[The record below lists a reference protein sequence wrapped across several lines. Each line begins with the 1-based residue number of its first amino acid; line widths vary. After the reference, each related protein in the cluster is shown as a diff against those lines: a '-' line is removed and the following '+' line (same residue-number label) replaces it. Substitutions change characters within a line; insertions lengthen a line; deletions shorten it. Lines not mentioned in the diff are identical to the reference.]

1 MTTRTVRAGNGW
13 KWLVQAVNVGRG
25 NPKAVYGAIVILS
38 ALALL
43 PSLLQLVLQQVLGLD
58 AQSQL
63 MVIGATSL
71 LSMVVYPLLIGGVLR
86 VIDRV
91 ERGQPAK
98 ASDVFSTF
106 SGDAGAGR
114 LIGFGLLM
122 GALYIATFYAL
133 ISAFGEGVIDWYM
146 QILAISQDMSGQAA
160 PASPP
165 DLPLP
170 PAGIGPL
177 MALGLLFGLYYATVY
192 AIGLGQVALG
202 DRPVGKAFTDG
213 LGGAL
218 KNALPVIVVA
228 ALSMVGGLVLML
240 AFAMVVTLITVVAS
254 LLHPAIAAFLVLPL
268 YLALVLVLYIV
279 MFGVM
284 YAMWRDI
291 CADPATPDSSHAGG
305 TGAGDGSNTGNR
317 SSIEL

>member
-1 MTTRTVRAGNGW
+1 MTTRTVGAGHGW
-13 KWLVQAVNVGRG
+13 RWLVQAVNVGRG
-25 NPKAVYGAIVILS
+25 NPKAVYGAIAILS
-38 ALALL
+38 ALALV
-43 PSLLQLVLQQVLGLD
+43 PSVLQLVLQQAMGLD

-71 LSMVVYPLLIGGVLR
+71 LSIVVYPLLIGGVLR

-91 ERGQPAK
+91 ERNQPAK
-98 ASDVFSTF
+98 ATDVFATF
-106 SGDAGAGR
+106 SAEAGAGR
-114 LIGFGLLM
+114 LVGFGLLM

-146 QILAISQDMSGQAA
+146 QILAISQDMSGQSA

-170 PAGIGPL
+170 PAGLGPL
-177 MALGLLFGLYYATVY
+177 MALGLLFGLYYAIVY

-202 DRPVGKAFTDG
+202 GEPVGKAFTDG
-213 LGGAL
+213 LVGAL
-218 KNALPVIVVA
+218 KNALPVVVVA
-228 ALSMVGGLVLML
+228 VLSMAGGVVLML

-284 YAMWRDI
+284 YALWRDI
-291 CADPATPDSSHAGG
+291 CGEPVEPAGPAPGGAGG
-305 TGAGDGSNTGNR
+305 PPSG
-317 SSIEL
+317 SIEL